1 MVKSEDLRGQLSGFP
16 LAIARLMAIRQFQQ
30 TGEIR
35 PDVFQRNRTACRTS
49 GGFEWGST
57 PEGDDMWDRVVY
69 YRRYHTFPLHFTND
83 IAIFPNPQLI
93 SDCYG
98 KTT

>member
-1 MVKSEDLRGQLSGFP
+1 MVKSEDLREQLSGFP
-16 LAIARLMAIRQFQQ
+16 LAIARLMAIRQFEQ

-35 PDVFQRNRTACRTS
+35 PDVFQRDRNAGRIE
-49 GGFEWGST
+49 GGFTWGAT

-83 IAIFPNPQLI
+83 ITIFPNPQLI
-93 SDCYG
+93 FDCYG
-98 KTT
+98 KPE